1 MIHKLFHYG
10 IRGIPLKLI
19 KNYLSNRSQIVS
31 VNGKKSTSDYITCGV
46 PQGSILGPLL
56 FLLYINDLPDYS
68 GFDIRLFADDACLV
82 YSEGS
87 AAQLQNKTNRELIN
101 VDNWMI
107 RNKLT
112 INYSKSNYII
122 FTNKKTKFK
131 FKILMNNNLLEQ
143 VKQTKYLGIIINEKL
158 KWNSHV
164 DHIVSKISRG
174 CYILSKIRHYVDQ
187 TTLKMIYYS
196 LIHSHLSYCIST
208 WGGAPNST
216 LNPIIKL
223 QKRAVRIITNSAYD
237 SHTKPLLTNLKILNI
252 SNLYNFNL
260 AIAFHKQLHNNTIGS
275 NNLIHL
281 NTIHDHHTRLSN
293 TYNFYQQFN
302 RTNTAQ
308 HTYTS
313 QGIKFWRKI
322 PTELKVLPLVS
333 FKIKLKKY
341 IFDIS

>member
-1 MIHKLFHYG
+1 MI
-10 IRGIPLKLI
+10 
-19 KNYLSNRSQIVS
+19 
-31 VNGKKSTSDYITCGV
+31 
-46 PQGSILGPLL
+46 
-56 FLLYINDLPDYS
+56 
-68 GFDIRLFADDACLV
+68 
-82 YSEGS
+82 
-87 AAQLQNKTNRELIN
+87 
-101 VDNWMI
+101 
-107 RNKLT
+107 
-112 INYSKSNYII
+112 
-122 FTNKKTKFK
+122 
-131 FKILMNNNLLEQ
+131 
-143 VKQTKYLGIIINEKL
+143 
-158 KWNSHV
+158 
-164 DHIVSKISRG
+164 
-174 CYILSKIRHYVDQ
+174 
-187 TTLKMIYYS
+187 

-208 WGGAPNST
+208 WGGAPNWT
-216 LNPIIKL
+216 LNLIIKL

-341 IFDIS
+341 IFDISWPLSILPLIKLYEILKLLICITHRETWDPHSFLLIYNKSLKRFWARLFNSVPVREKEK